1 MNEFLPI
8 GFDSYVN
15 LVNVRLICSM
25 DQDRLRRELRRRQI
39 EKSSEKFWDACSG
52 KPMRS
57 VLLLNDGTFITSAL
71 NADTLI
77 KRKNELSNGGI
88 SR

>member
-15 LVNVRLICSM
+15 LKNVKLICAMES
-25 DQDRLRRELRRRQI
+25 DKLRRELNKRQI
-39 EKSSEKFWDACSG
+39 ERSSEKFWDACCG

-77 KRKNELSNGGI
+77 KRKNELSNGGTF
-88 SR
+88 